1 MQQLRQML
9 INDPTSIGPLLQ
21 QLQQTSPELYDVN
34 ILPYEQLISQDP
46 EGFEEMILNGDAQL
60 EG

>member
-34 ILPYEQLISQDP
+34 ILPYE
-46 EGFEEMILNGDAQL
+46 
-60 EG
+60 